1 MTQPQLNTERLLL
14 RPYEAGDAADVQ
26 RLAGDRAIADTTLNI
41 PHPYEDGMAEP
52 WIAQTHEQFA
62 AGERATFAAVLTET
76 GALVGAISLNL
87 DKAANAA
94 ILGYWVGKPY
104 WNRGYATEASAR
116 VVAWGFDALGLNRIH
131 SSHLTRNPASGAVM
145 RKIGLVHEGCAR
157 EAVRKWGRY
166 EDLELYALLRRD
178 WEAALPSSG

>member
-1 MTQPQLNTERLLL
+1 MDQPTLDTERLLL
-14 RPYEAGDAADVQ
+14 RPYCNADALSVQ
-26 RLAGDRAIADTTLNI
+26 KLAGDRHIADTTLNI
-41 PHPYEDGMAEP
+41 PHPYEDGMAEA

-62 AGERATFAAVLTET
+62 AGERATFAIVLRET
-76 GALVGAISLNL
+76 DELLGTVSLGI
-87 DKAANAA
+87 DKRANAA
-94 ILGYWVGKPY
+94 VLGYWVGQPY
-104 WNRGYATEASAR
+104 WNNGYATEASACL
-116 VVAWGFDALGLNRIH
+116 VAWGFDALGLNRIH

-178 WEAALPSSG
+178 WDGGGRP

>member
-1 MTQPQLNTERLLL
+1 MTQPRLKTERLLL

-62 AGERATFAAVLTET
+62 AGERATFAAVLTGT
-76 GALVGAISLNL
+76 DALVGAVSLDV

-94 ILGYWVGKPY
+94 VLGYWVGQPY
-104 WNRGYATEASAR
+104 WNQGYATEAALR

-131 SSHLTRNPASGAVM
+131 SSHFTRNPASGAVM

-157 EAVRKWGRY
+157 EAVLKWGRY
-166 EDLELYALLRRD
+166 EDLELYALLKRD
-178 WEAALPSSG
+178 WNTDSPRRG